1 MSWHTKSSS
10 VHLQVFFYSF
20 PALTLILLM
29 IKHLKHF
36 KTKLF
41 TFRYFF
47 FPLYEKDR
55 YLAGI
60 YLPTCSLAPQP
71 KNILKHVP
79 FHLGALYVPT
89 THSLIFLFYFILFRG
104 WFIFFFFS
112 FSTFSSSVCSW
123 PHGFIH
129 WNSRLQNE
137 TNTLTLPL
145 ALVVAVPLK
154 TPFTSNY
161 MSMEIL
167 QRRSSVNH

>member
-104 WFIFFFFS
+104 WFIFFSSPFLLSPPLCAADHMVS
-112 FSTFSSSVCSW
+112 FTETADCKTRQTLWLCRWLSW
-123 PHGFIH
+123 LLYL
-129 WNSRLQNE
+129 WRLHS
-137 TNTLTLPL
+137 PL
-145 ALVVAVPLK
+145 ITCPWKSCREGAV
-154 TPFTSNY
+154 
-161 MSMEIL
+161 
-167 QRRSSVNH
+167 